1 MDRTDTQER
10 LARIEQM
17 IEEHRRAKKRQ
28 LLRRAIKLYR
38 RADAAQKL
46 ARLDAQPQRVH

>member
-10 LARIEQM
+10 RARIEQM

-28 LLRRAIKLYR
+28 FLRRAIKLYR
-38 RADAAQKL
+38 RAEADQQL
-46 ARLDAQPQRVH
+46 ARLEAQPQRVH